1 MSYILPYI
9 HIFAAFIYITLA
21 VYVLQRDHHSTKN
34 RLATFLFSLFALWSI
49 TESFATNPFTS
60 KSNALIMEQIG
71 SICWLSFISVYFWF
85 TLVFTEQKKKYLKLP
100 IVLSLF
106 IIPIV
111 LFFAEL
117 NGLLLINH
125 TKQTYGYLGEWS
137 NSVWSKIYF
146 SYILIFSMFAFFLLI
161 KFAIHTKNRSKK
173 KAVYIIF
180 ASSVATVLIGVSNN
194 ILLRS
199 LGFVEIPPLGNVFTM
214 ILLCAFAYSVTHFNA
229 LDITPTAAANKIVST
244 MAEMLILTDVY
255 QVIVSVNKSVTD
267 YTGYSKDEIIGKPIT
282 NFLNDSN
289 MENLLELV
297 LNESIA
303 AKERRTEIKCKNG
316 SLIPIQFTASS
327 VKRTGLAC
335 IARDIRGIIQ
345 TEELLKKDKSLLE
358 DKMRLQSRE
367 LQTTSKG
374 LIHEIEERS
383 RVEKMLQQ
391 TEKRLHEIFN
401 NAPDAYYLT
410 NSKSE
415 ILDSNSTSYELFN
428 ISKEEAFHKKVWDLQ
443 IFSKDD
449 LLKILHLFNKSSE
462 VHQTIPEVV
471 SAQIDDKNKLDL
483 ELRITPLTVSN
494 ENLFLFIFRNITE
507 QKKIEKE
514 KAVIEEQFHRSQKM
528 EAIGQL
534 AGGVAHDFNNLLG
547 AISGYAEMLKKKYA
561 KDDEKMKKYLNTIL
575 SASERA
581 ADLTAQLLAFAR
593 KGKFQIAPVSV
604 HELINEVT
612 TLLEHTID
620 KRISIIKDFSA
631 EKDKILCD
639 KTQFHNALINIA
651 VNARDAMP
659 EGGELTFA
667 TKLAQIDNQF
677 IEKNNFNMPL
687 GEYLRISISDSGIGM
702 EKELMDKIFEPFF
715 TTKDPGKGTGLGLA
729 SVYGTVKS
737 HNGAITVDS
746 ALNFGTTFHIFM
758 PITENALLEHEK
770 EAYEPAQGHGKILIV
785 DDEEVLRD
793 VVSDMLSSLG
803 YSVLTCADGVEAIE
817 LYKKQHSEIGLVL
830 LDIIMPRMD
839 GYNCFRE
846 LKKINPN
853 TAVIVTSGFTRD
865 KTASKMIED
874 GAVSF
879 IQKPFNMSNLAREIA
894 HAFKTRSITN

>member
-9 HIFAAFIYITLA
+9 HISAAFIYITLA
-21 VYVLQRDHHSTKN
+21 FYVLKRDHLSTKN
-34 RLATFLFSLFALWSI
+34 RLAATLFSLFSLWSI
-49 TESFATNPFTS
+49 TESFATNPFTIQS
-60 KSNALIMEQIG
+60 SALLMEQIG
-71 SICWLSFISVYFWF
+71 SICWLSFLSVYFWF
-85 TLVFTEQKKKYLKLP
+85 ILVFTEQNKKYTTTP
-100 IVLSLF
+100 VILSLF
-106 IIPIV
+106 IIPVV

-117 NGLLLINH
+117 NGLLLVNH
-125 TKQTYGYLGEWS
+125 SKQNYGYLGEWS
-137 NSVWSKIYF
+137 NSVWSKLYF
-146 SYILIFSMFAFFLLI
+146 SYILIFSLFSFFLLVRFSI
-161 KFAIHTKNRSKK
+161 QTTNKTKK

-180 ASSVATVLIGVSNN
+180 ISSLATVLIGFSNN
-194 ILLRS
+194 ILFRS
-199 LGFVEIPPLGNVFTM
+199 IGIVNIPPLGNVFTM

-229 LDITPTAAANKIVST
+229 LDITPTAAANKIVAA
-244 MAEMLILTDVY
+244 MAEMLILTDAY
-255 QVIVSVNKSVTD
+255 QAIVSINKSVTD
-267 YTGYSKDEIIGKPIT
+267 YTGYTKEELIGKPISML
-282 NFLNDSN
+282 FNDNS
-289 MENLLELV
+289 MENLLDLV

-303 AKERRTEIKCKNG
+303 AKERRTEIKCKNN
-316 SLIPIQFTASS
+316 SYIPVHFTASS
-327 VKRTGLAC
+327 VKKTGLAC

-383 RVEKMLQQ
+383 KIEKMLQQ

-410 NSKSE
+410 NNKSE
-415 ILDSNSTSYELFN
+415 ILDSNSTSTELFG
-428 ISKEEAFHKKVWDLQ
+428 ISKENSLNRKVWELK
-443 IFSKDD
+443 IFNNDD
-449 LLKILHLFNKSSE
+449 LLKISHLFNKSSRE
-462 VHQTIPEVV
+462 QQTLPELV
-471 SAQIDDKNKLDL
+471 SAQVDEKIKLEL
-483 ELRITPLTVSN
+483 ELRITPITVGQES
-494 ENLFLFIFRNITE
+494 LYLFIFRNITE

-561 KDDEKMKKYLNTIL
+561 GDDEKMKKYLNTIL

-612 TLLEHTID
+612 SLLEHTID
-620 KRISIIKDFSA
+620 KRISFIKDFSA

-667 TKLAQIDNQF
+667 TKVTEIDNDF
-677 IEKNNFNMPL
+677 IEKNKFNMPL

-702 EKELMDKIFEPFF
+702 DKDLINKIFEPFF

-737 HNGAITVDS
+737 HNGAITVSS
-746 ALNFGTTFHIFM
+746 ALNIGTTFHIYM
-758 PITENALLEHEK
+758 PITDNKLLDNEK
-770 EAYEPAQGHGKILIV
+770 ESYEPAEGHGKILVV

-793 VVSDMLSSLG
+793 VVSDMLASLG
-803 YSVLTCADGVEAIE
+803 YSVITCSDGVEAVE
-817 LYKKQHSEIGLVL
+817 LYKKQHSDISLVL
-830 LDIIMPRMD
+830 LDIIMPRLD
-839 GYNCFRE
+839 GYNCFKE
-846 LKKINPN
+846 LKKINPD

-874 GAVSF
+874 GAISF

-894 HAFKTRSITN
+894 HAFKTRSMSN